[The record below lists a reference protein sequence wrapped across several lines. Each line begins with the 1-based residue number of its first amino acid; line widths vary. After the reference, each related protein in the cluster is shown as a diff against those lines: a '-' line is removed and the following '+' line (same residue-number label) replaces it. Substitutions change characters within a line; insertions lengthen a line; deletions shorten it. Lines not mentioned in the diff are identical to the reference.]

1 MIQKLS
7 LTILIFMV
15 SSLCVFSTPIGKED
29 AIKIAITK
37 LNYLKKTDYSILA
50 VDELKKEGNTLF
62 YVVHLEPQ
70 GFIVVSGDTRIH
82 PIYAYSFTNSFDF
95 HVVNN
100 PLKQMLENILSNHLE
115 ESFELPENHKIRIHN
130 EWAYFLHRDTK
141 AKEKSILLQWPPD
154 GSSSTGGWVEKN
166 WHQNGPYNQFCP
178 IDPISLQRSVTGCP
192 STAMAMIVDYYR
204 TINETTFSDD
214 DDYYHNYGG
223 RQFWIDD
230 DHEDHDFLS
239 FPEIND
245 YLNSIASTYTETG
258 EITDEEAAA
267 LTFACGVAA
276 TQVYSSAG
284 SGTFGVNQ
292 AFDAYQKFGFSLA
305 ELIDETN
312 PEVYSILSENMINGN
327 PAHIAVTDPPP
338 VTMGHNMVVDGWNTD
353 NYFHINFGWGGSYN
367 NWYLIPEGLPYGL
380 TALEGLIVNIANHP
394 VQNGTDVF
402 HFSLEEQTSDAQIG
416 EGSIS
421 IEVEHGSNLS
431 SLIPT
436 FQLALGAEA
445 YQVENEIIS
454 GETEID
460 FSSGP
465 VTMNVLAENESDNQD
480 WIITVTESLS
490 VEHFKPE
497 FKIYP
502 NPCKDYV
509 IIDCDDLCE
518 MELFTINGIKISDYT
533 NLKGNTQISLDNV
546 ASGIYF
552 LKLKNQN
559 GYIFFEKLFVQ

>member
-7 LTILIFMV
+7 LTILIVMV
-15 SSLCVFSTPIGKED
+15 SYLCVFSTPIGKED

-37 LNYLKKTDYSILA
+37 LNFLKKTDYSILS

-62 YVVHLEPQ
+62 YAVHLEPQ
-70 GFIVVSGDTRIH
+70 GFIIVSGDTRIH
-82 PIYAYSFTNSFDF
+82 PIYSYSFTNSFDF

-100 PLKQMLENILSNHLE
+100 PLKQMLESILSNHLE
-115 ESFELPENHKIRIHN
+115 ESFELPENHKTRIHN
-130 EWAYFLHRDTK
+130 EWAYFLHRDTE
-141 AKEKSILLQWPPD
+141 AKQKSILLQWPPD

-166 WHQNGPYNQFCP
+166 WHQNAPYNQFCP

-204 TINETTFSDD
+204 TIHETTFTDD

-239 FPEIND
+239 FPEMNV
-245 YLNSIASTYTETG
+245 YLNSIAETYTETG

-276 TQVYSSAG
+276 TQVYSSGG

-292 AFDAYQKFGFSLA
+292 AFDAYQKFGFSQA
-305 ELIDETN
+305 ELIDDTN
-312 PEVYSILSENMINGN
+312 PDVYSILADNMINGN

-338 VTMGHNMVVDGWNTD
+338 ISVGHNMVVDGWNTD

-367 NWYLIPEGLPYGL
+367 NWYLIPEGLPYDL

-394 VQNGTDVF
+394 VQNETNVF
-402 HFSLEEQTSDAQIG
+402 HFSFEEQISDAHME
-416 EGSIS
+416 EGTIS
-421 IEVEHGSNLS
+421 IEVEHGTDLT

-436 FQLALGAEA
+436 FQLSLGAIA
-445 YQVENEIIS
+445 YIDENEIIS
-454 GETEID
+454 GDTEID

-490 VEHFKPE
+490 VEHFNPRY
-497 FKIYP
+497 KIYP

-518 MELFTINGIKISDYT
+518 MELFTITGTKIAEYR
-533 NLKGNTQISLDNV
+533 NLKGKIQISLGEL
-546 ASGIYF
+546 SGGIYIV
-552 LKLKNQN
+552 KLKNDIRTIS
-559 GYIFFEKLFVQ
+559 YKTFVIE